1 MRATI
6 TLVPAETPNVRNV
19 MSFYAETSFD
29 STGNSDFDLV
39 AGESQ
44 KVVQFTV
51 PIAGTVLA
59 VGGHI
64 HDYGTRFVV
73 VRGGTAEMRAGDLNP
88 RHVVIEF
95 ASFAVAKACYDSPE
109 YQAALKVRDRASVAD
124 MVLVEGY
131 DG

>member
-1 MRATI
+1 MTDPE
-6 TLVPAETPNVRNV
+6 VYKEYVRLNGAA
-19 MSFYAETSFD
+19 FA
-29 STGNSDFDLV
+29 
-39 AGESQ
+39 
-44 KVVQFTV
+44 K
-51 PIAGTVLA
+51 
-59 VGGHI
+59 
-64 HDYGTRFVV
+64 YGAKFL